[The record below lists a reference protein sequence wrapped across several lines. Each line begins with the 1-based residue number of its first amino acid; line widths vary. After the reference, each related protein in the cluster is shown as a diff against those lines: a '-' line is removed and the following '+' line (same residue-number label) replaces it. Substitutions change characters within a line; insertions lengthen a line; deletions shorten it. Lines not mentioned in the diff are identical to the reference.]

1 MIVGH
6 EGSLLLQGHTII
18 MASYTIFY
26 TRMLLEFFVRNLKL
40 RLESTDN
47 QNSLHF
53 FQLYSWGYNGNGQ
66 LGIGNNTNQQLPARV
81 LNFGSKVVEKVFDRT
96 I

>member
-26 TRMLLEFFVRNLKL
+26 ARILLEFFVRNLKL
-40 RLESTDN
+40 RFESTDN

-53 FQLYSWGYNGNGQ
+53 FSALFMG
-66 LGIGNNTNQQLPARV
+66 L
-81 LNFGSKVVEKVFDRT
+81 
-96 I
+96 